1 MSLTAI
7 IKTGGKQYLVKEGDI
22 FKVEKLLGQAGDKIS
37 FKNPLLTFDLD
48 KSEVQVGQPQ
58 LKSEVKAEILEQ
70 GKGKKIKIVKYKPK
84 VRYHKKTGHRQP
96 YTKIKILKIESKD

>member
-22 FKVEKLLGQAGDKIS
+22 FRVEKLSGQAGDKIS
-37 FKNPLLTFDLD
+37 FKNPLLVFDLD
-48 KSEVQVGQPQ
+48 KSEVQIGQPQ
-58 LKSEVKAEILEQ
+58 LKGEVKAEILEQ

-84 VRYHKKTGHRQP
+84 VRYRRKTGHRQP
-96 YTKIKILKIESKD
+96 YAKVQITEILGL